1 MRKALLL
8 FLVVGILLFGQP
20 AALAADAVPNNLL
33 ISLWPEYNNSQV
45 FFMQQ
50 VELPGDTPLPA
61 TVRFA
66 FPSGVQVQWTGE
78 ILGPDISQDI
88 QATPTVTP
96 KDGYDE
102 VAIIL
107 TKSRIGQAE
116 AVWNGLKVDGQNR
129 RLTLEWIQR
138 YESRT
143 TTFEFLQPSKS
154 SDVVM
159 TPKPTGNRQSPEGF
173 TFYETAPKR
182 IPVGETAT
190 FSITYKRS
198 VTTPSVNDA
207 KTSGGEAAA
216 GKTTEAAQSPFNYWI
231 LAIVFLIVGAI
242 GAGYVYRESNK

>member
-1 MRKALLL
+1 MLLS
-8 FLVVGILLFGQP
+8 QP

-50 VELPGDTPLPA
+50 VEIPGDTPLPA

-78 ILGPDISQDI
+78 ILGPDISKDI
-88 QATPTVTP
+88 QSTPTVIQ

-102 VAIIL
+102 VAITL

-116 AVWNGLKVDGQNR
+116 AVWNGLKIDGQNR
-129 RLTLEWIQR
+129 LLTLAWMQR

-182 IPVGETAT
+182 IPVGQTAT
-190 FSITYKRS
+190 FNVTYKRS

-207 KTSGGEAAA
+207 TTSGEQAAA
-216 GKTTEAAQSPFNYWI
+216 GQTAGTAQNPINYWI
-231 LAIVFLIVGAI
+231 LAAGFLVIGVI
-242 GAGYVYRESNK
+242 GAWYLYKESKKQ